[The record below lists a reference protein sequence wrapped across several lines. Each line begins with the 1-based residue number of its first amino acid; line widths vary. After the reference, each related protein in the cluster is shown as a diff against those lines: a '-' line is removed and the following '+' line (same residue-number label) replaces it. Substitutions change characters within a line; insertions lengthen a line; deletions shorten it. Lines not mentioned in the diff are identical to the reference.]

1 MENKALL
8 ERIKKAEQGIWEEP
22 HYPFPWKSL
31 IGPIIS
37 VGASIAGMFLLI
49 LPALERLKEDPSMEE
64 STKGFLGILPY
75 LFVAIMLLGTFVWLH
90 WSPRE
95 EKKKKTEE

>member
-22 HYPFPWKSL
+22 HHPFPWKAL
-31 IGPIIS
+31 TGTIIS
-37 VGASIAGMFLLI
+37 VGSAIAGMFLLL
-49 LPALERLKEDPSMEE
+49 LPALERLKEDPNMEE

-75 LFVAIMLLGTFVWLH
+75 LFVAIILLGTIGWMA
-90 WSPRE
+90 WGP
-95 EKKKKTEE
+95 KKEGKTEE